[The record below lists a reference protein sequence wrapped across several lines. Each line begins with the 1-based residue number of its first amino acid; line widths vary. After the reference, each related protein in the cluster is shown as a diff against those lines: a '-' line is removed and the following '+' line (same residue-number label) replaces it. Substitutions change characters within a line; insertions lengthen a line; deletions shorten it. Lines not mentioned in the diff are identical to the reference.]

1 MSSYQ
6 DRIEASGAQFF
17 AISTDDFSG
26 TSYIP
31 NRPEIKFP
39 ILYDASRETVEKYG
53 ILNGKLPNPSTF
65 VIDADGIIRWKQVN
79 ENYTSRPPAETV
91 LAQVEGLGS

>member
-1 MSSYQ
+1 MSRYQ

-26 TSYIP
+26 ASYIP

-53 ILNGKLPNPSTF
+53 ILSGKLPHPSTF
-65 VIDADGIIRWKQVN
+65 VIDADGIIRWKRVD
-79 ENYTSRPPAETV
+79 ENYTNRPPAETV
-91 LAQVEGLGS
+91 LAQVEALGS